1 MKQPEGYIDPDRP
14 NWYCLLHYSLY
25 GEKKSG
31 RNWYLLVKKLMLEAG
46 AKMITGE
53 ESFYVFVEGDAF
65 CLIAVHVD
73 DFIVLNKS
81 GTLIKERVFKKF
93 QEQIRTGI
101 TNLGEVS
108 WILKMA
114 VERDRE
120 AGIIKPI
127 NIC

>member
-1 MKQPEGYIDPDRP
+1 
-14 NWYCLLHYSLY
+14 
-25 GEKKSG
+25 
-31 RNWYLLVKKLMLEAG
+31 
-46 AKMITGE
+46 MITGE
-53 ESFYVFVEGDAF
+53 ESLYVFVEGEAF

-73 DFIVLNKS
+73 DFIVVFNKS

-114 VERDRE
+114 VERDRK
-120 AGIIKPI
+120 AGIIKLPI
-127 NIC
+127 GVC